1 VVPVGVGESVC
12 LGPGKV
18 QDGGAGRGNDDLL
31 DRGGVVF
38 DGLEETD
45 SAVDGRVQEIFLEIR
60 NIEAEWAGSVNDSL
74 EGGVRNDGLVE
85 GYN

>member
-18 QDGGAGRGNDDLL
+18 QDGGAGRGNDDLF

-60 NIEAEWAGSVNDSL
+60 NIEAEWAGGVNDSL
-74 EGGVRNDGLVE
+74 EGGVRNNGLVE